1 MNWHFLKKGI
11 PWEQR
16 YARPFPNHEAE
27 NQTCFPRPAFR
38 SIWFETP
45 NILHLQFLRLYI
57 LSDKVY
63 FLTVMAFP
71 DFIGLFGIGE
81 HEPKAK
87 ILWLKYSCN
96 GILNSPGAASS

>member
-1 MNWHFLKKGI
+1 
-11 PWEQR
+11 
-16 YARPFPNHEAE
+16 
-27 NQTCFPRPAFR
+27 
-38 SIWFETP
+38 
-45 NILHLQFLRLYI
+45 
-57 LSDKVY
+57 
-63 FLTVMAFP
+63 MAFP